1 MLCYAIVTC
10 IPNDELFKSY
20 LKSRNLGN
28 LHDLFP
34 STTPPSSSTILSNT
48 PPPPS
53 SYTIVEEKS
62 DETTMPKHITE
73 AITESAIQMA
83 FHDLAAQNYPRM
95 VKAMANMTEEE
106 IKVHPVYKA
115 FYYTATKAGRNWKS
129 FLRILVGMSPEQIRE
144 ALKLVNTFE
153 KVAQKGGLKAEDKV
167 FLENYQK
174 NLFQDFEKLN
184 NMKLSDKEHEEI
196 ARQYKKENP
205 ELLMED
211 NDLQRRLDRVMQKFS
226 SQEIRND
233 PGLKNMRH
241 VGIDPEQFVT
251 LKRMV
256 EDKVKVE
263 KQWNATMKD
272 MVYAAGAA
280 GGIDVTAPCTH

>member
-1 MLCYAIVTC
+1 
-10 IPNDELFKSY
+10 
-20 LKSRNLGN
+20 
-28 LHDLFP
+28 
-34 STTPPSSSTILSNT
+34 
-48 PPPPS
+48 
-53 SYTIVEEKS
+53 
-62 DETTMPKHITE
+62 MPKDITE

-211 NDLQRRLDRVMQKFS
+211 SDKEHEEIARQYKKENPELLMEDNDLQVRLDVVYLKIMSALMKEHE
-226 SQEIRND
+226 EIARQYKKENPELLMEDND
-233 PGLKNMRH
+233 LQATS
-241 VGIDPEQFVT
+241 IDGRSTSGHT
-251 LKRMV
+251 L
-256 EDKVKVE
+256 EVE